1 MFRSQNLH
9 TTYNHHRYPITVC
22 IKSVDQS
29 GKIEVTF
36 ENNTED
42 DLSILKW
49 YTPLEGTMMTPFLT
63 VRDETGEKLKYEGL
77 MAKYVSNP
85 TREDFV
91 VIHSRGSVSS
101 IIDLNEAYNIEKG
114 KYIIEY
120 TGSIEYVAGSIELK
134 KLEDLNE
141 QEMAGAC
148 RGITIEVKYA
158 KMLKKKDGDKTGFK
172 NGTEAQ
178 RKITQQ
184 LLEELKDPNQGY
196 QKVIQ
201 AVNIESDLYEKWF
214 GEYAEKRV
222 EKVKQVYQACHDG
235 LKKKNNIIY
244 VFDANIPRAF
254 AYTQPMDDDVF
265 EIGFTSDYDKA
276 PEKESDNSKLQT
288 LVHELSHVYGNTD
301 DVKKGYGVTKCLDLA
316 KKRPDDA
323 VKNADSYGYFYC
335 DVAVLQGRIPLPD
348 PLPACLEAKTLN

>member
-1 MFRSQNLH
+1 M
-9 TTYNHHRYPITVC
+9 YNHYRYPIIVC

-49 YTPLEGTMMTPFLT
+49 HTPLEGTMMTPFLT

-85 TREDFV
+85 TCGDFV

-114 KYIIEY
+114 NYTIEY
-120 TGSIEYVAGSIELK
+120 TGSIEYIAGSIELK

-214 GEYAEKRV
+214 GEYAEERV

-235 LKKKNNIIY
+235 LMKKNNIIY

-276 PEKESDNSKLQT
+276 PEKESDDSKLQT

-301 DVKKGYGVTKCLDLA
+301 DVKKAYGVKKCLNFA
-316 KKRPDDA
+316 KTQPDDA

-348 PLPACLEAKTLN
+348 PLPV

>member
-1 MFRSQNLH
+1 MAEPV
-9 TTYNHHRYPITVC
+9 TAC
-22 IKSVDQS
+22 IKSFDQS

-49 YTPLEGTMMTPFLT
+49 HTPLEGTMMTPFLT
-63 VRDETGEKLKYEGL
+63 VRDETGEKLKYKGL

-85 TREDFV
+85 TCEDFV
-91 VIHSRGSVSS
+91 VIPSKDSVSS
-101 IIDLNEAYNIEKG
+101 IIDLNEAYDIEKG
-114 KYIIEY
+114 KYTIEY

-178 RKITQQ
+178 RLVTKR
-184 LLEELKDPNQGY
+184 LLEELKEGY
-196 QKVIQ
+196 REVIQ
-201 AVNIESDLYEKWF
+201 AVNIKSDLYEKWF
-214 GEYAEKRV
+214 GEYTEERV

-235 LKKKNNIIY
+235 LTKKNNIIY
-244 VFDANIPRAF
+244 VFGDKHPRAF
-254 AYTQPMDDDVF
+254 AYTLEMDDDVF
-265 EIGFTSDYDKA
+265 EIGFTSLYDEA
-276 PEKESDNSKLQT
+276 PEKESDDSKLQT

-301 DVKKGYGVTKCLDLA
+301 DVKKAYGVKKCLNFA
-316 KKRPDDA
+316 KTQPDDA

-348 PLPACLEAKTLN
+348 PLPV

>member
-1 MFRSQNLH
+1 MAEPV
-9 TTYNHHRYPITVC
+9 TAC
-22 IKSVDQS
+22 IKSFDQS

-49 YTPLEGTMMTPFLT
+49 RTPLEGTMMTPFLT
-63 VRDETGEKLKYEGL
+63 VRDEKGEKLKYKGL

-85 TREDFV
+85 TCEDFV

-101 IIDLNEAYNIEKG
+101 IIDLNEAYDIEKG
-114 KYIIEY
+114 KYTIEY

-148 RGITIEVKYA
+148 REITIEVKYA

-178 RKITQQ
+178 RLVTKR
-184 LLEELKDPNQGY
+184 LLEELKEGY
-196 QKVIQ
+196 REVIQ
-201 AVNIESDLYEKWF
+201 AVIIKSDLYEKWF
-214 GEYAEKRV
+214 GEYAEERV

-235 LKKKNNIIY
+235 LTKKDNIIY
-244 VFDANIPRAF
+244 VFGDKHPRAF
-254 AYTQPMDDDVF
+254 AYTLEMDDGVF
-265 EIGFTSDYDKA
+265 EIGFTSLYDEA
-276 PEKESDNSKLQT
+276 PEKESDDSKLQT

-301 DVKKGYGVTKCLDLA
+301 DVKKAYGVKKCLKIA
-316 KKRPDDA
+316 KTQPDDA

-348 PLPACLEAKTLN
+348 PLPV

>member
-1 MFRSQNLH
+1 MGHKFYTLCII
-9 TTYNHHRYPITVC
+9 YYRYPVTVC
-22 IKSVDQS
+22 IKSFDQS

-63 VRDETGEKLKYEGL
+63 VRNETGEKLKYKGL

-85 TREDFV
+85 THEDFV
-91 VIHSRGSVSS
+91 VIPSRGSVSS
-101 IIDLNEAYNIEKG
+101 IIDLNEAYDIEKG

-134 KLEDLNE
+134 KLEDLSE

-178 RKITQQ
+178 RLVTQR
-184 LLEELKDPNQGY
+184 LLEELKEGY

-201 AVNIESDLYEKWF
+201 AVNIEHDLYQKWF
-214 GEYAEKRV
+214 GEIAEERV

-235 LKKKNNIIY
+235 LTKKNNIIY
-244 VFDANIPRAF
+244 VFDVKNPRAF
-254 AYTQPMDDDVF
+254 AYTQPVDDGVF
-265 EIGFTSDYDKA
+265 EIGFTSLYEEA
-276 PEKESDNSKLQT
+276 PEKEADNSKLQT

-316 KKRPDDA
+316 KKQPDDA

-348 PLPACLEAKTLN
+348 PLPV